1 MSRKGKID
9 PTQKVQLVEMYL
21 RAEISITEGTRLAG
35 LNSRASFKDWVS
47 IYKNGGPAGLLDQ
60 AHNKYYPKELKL
72 AAVNSYLNGEGSIL
86 DITNRFGLR
95 STVQLRSWI
104 KMYNTH
110 GEITARGGGGGSCMR
125 KTRETT
131 FEERLLIVQDCLANN
146 KNYGAMALKYNCSY
160 QQVRNWVL
168 RYEQMGSAGLE
179 DRRGRRA
186 GTQPARTPEEEMRNK
201 IAELERKNGELQME
215 TDLLKKISAL
225 EMKDRCL

>member
-201 IAELERKNGELQME
+201 IAELDRKNGELQME
-215 TDLLKKISAL
+215 NDLLKKIREL

>member
-215 TDLLKKISAL
+215 NDLLKKIREL

>member
-186 GTQPARTPEEEMRNK
+186 GTQPARTPEEEMRDK
-201 IAELERKNGELQME
+201 IAELERKNRELQME
-215 TDLLKKISAL
+215 NDLLKKIREL

>member
-215 TDLLKKISAL
+215 NDLLKKS
-225 EMKDRCL
+225 ES